1 LSFILSPLV
10 LLTGLWI
17 VWILANEQRQ
27 FQILNASAII
37 FLFSL
42 MMLFRG
48 PIPPQKIRKL
58 GIAPEEQ
65 AVLFLQRNF
74 PEDTRMAAY
83 SIVPRAAKMKR
94 INLLGLV
101 LRKNSAKQSSD
112 QVFRRWIRDNQV
124 EAVYLDDNV
133 RKYETLWALIEKE
146 IGDSLEVA
154 FVTDHQESEVLRV
167 TENARLPFKGSS

>member
-1 LSFILSPLV
+1 V

-42 MMLFRG
+42 MLLFRE

-65 AVLFLQRNF
+65 AVLFLRRNF
-74 PEDTRMAAY
+74 PENTRMAAY
-83 SIVPRAAKMKR
+83 SIVPRAAKMNR
-94 INLLGLV
+94 VNLLGLV
-101 LRKNSAKQSSD
+101 LRKNSAKQSSEQD
-112 QVFRRWIRDNQV
+112 LRQWVVDNKV
-124 EAVYLDDNV
+124 EAIYVDDTL
-133 RKYETLWALIEKE
+133 RRYEALWALIERE
-146 IGDSLEVA
+146 IGDSLEIA
-154 FVTDHQESEVLRV
+154 FVSDHQESEVLRV
-167 TENARLPFKGSS
+167 TENARLLSKTSS